1 MTQACGLI
9 GQRACV
15 GDLGCTAPY
24 SVEVGGTCV
33 ACGGPG
39 QPCCDA
45 QGGRYCGAGAVCGA
59 NNQCE
64 VCGGANQLCCLGRF
78 CDATRTCM
86 NNRCN

>member
-1 MTQACGLI
+1 MTTSPTRLVGLFL
-9 GQRACV
+9 AAA
-15 GDLGCTAPY
+15 LAATAPAY
-24 SVEVGGTCV
+24 AAPVLENNVLRWG
-33 ACGGPG
+33 
-39 QPCCDA
+39 CDA